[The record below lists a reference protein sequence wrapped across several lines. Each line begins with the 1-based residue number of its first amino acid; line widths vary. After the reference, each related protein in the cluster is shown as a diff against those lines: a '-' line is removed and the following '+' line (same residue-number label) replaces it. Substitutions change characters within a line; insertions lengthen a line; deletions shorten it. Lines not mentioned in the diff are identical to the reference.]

1 MDPQHAQNVMSDD
14 PPERIIFNLGS
25 NEGDYTKRPGNR
37 SEQSE
42 EHKTDFLLIQTIQ
55 QGGSN
60 EGNSR

>member
-1 MDPQHAQNVMSDD
+1 MIPLKESL
-14 PPERIIFNLGS
+14 NLGS
-25 NEGDYTKRPGNR
+25 NEGDYTKRLGNR